1 MVYGNSHTVIY
12 GNAVLNPITPT
23 YTHIYVVFPPQS
35 GINNTNLK
43 SNVMKQAAIDG
54 VTVVV
59 PWNMVEDLTSP
70 TQTDCTAL
78 SPPMNDPDLCQPDPV
93 ATGWFHTYT
102 WTSIDGSS
110 MTPCTDTSANS
121 SSQWFCD
128 FPNGSGSFKQV
139 NFQLFGIGGIPA
151 NGDTPS
157 YVTSSSWSSATG
169 GTTQDV
175 VNTINASA
183 CGGPGYSGSY
193 TVPGSGVTFTGGGQ
207 SPYSTIK
214 VSWSNHPFQQGDI
227 LWVAGFASS
236 AFNVTGQYGATVT
249 YTDADDFSYT
259 GSGIT
264 SSMVTASS
272 FQTVVVARQSW
283 PVPFEAPYSSA
294 WQAFLKAAIY
304 HFNNLNNVGSS
315 PGNWNFEQITSH
327 IGYIRPGV
335 ARGGEAIPICTLS
348 PPMATYSPSAWEGWY
363 AQINSAIQSA
373 NPLMQ
378 IMYSINS
385 GDPQR
390 PDATIATAEAGIA
403 VSYHNATGL
412 YNGFGSQG
420 LAQTDTGFLPSSC
433 PQPMGPPNT
442 GNNWGCM
449 FTKFWSGGSNPTTVP
464 LELQQIDCS
473 NPCTTS
479 GAPCSPGS
487 SSDGCFLPMYPGKT
501 LDLRTLYP
509 FATSNYASILE
520 LYSQDALLA
529 FDPNFCVLSMT
540 TCSPSGD
547 TFGTD
552 LSGPTQNGFF
562 QYVGIGYTCGSLY
575 SVPQSQIGATGDCSY
590 AEYISEAHGPH

>member
-1 MVYGNSHTVIY
+1 VYGNSNTVIY
-12 GNAVLNPITPT
+12 GNAVLNPTTPT
-23 YTHIYVVFPPQS
+23 YTHIYVVFPPQTS
-35 GINNTNLK
+35 GNNNTNFK
-43 SNVMKQAAIDG
+43 NNVMIQAAIDG
-54 VTVVV
+54 VTIVV
-59 PWNMVEDLTSP
+59 PWNIVENLTSP
-70 TQTDCTAL
+70 SQTDCTVL

-110 MTPCTDTSANS
+110 MTPCIDTSANS

-183 CGGPGYSGSY
+183 CGGSGYSGSY
-193 TVPGSGVTFTGGGQ
+193 TVPSSTFTGGGQ
-207 SPYSTIK
+207 SPASTIT
-214 VSWSNHPFQQGDI
+214 VVWSGHPFQQGDTI
-227 LWVAGFASS
+227 WVAGFATS
-236 AFNVTGQYGATVT
+236 AFNVTGPYGATVT
-249 YTDADDFSYT
+249 YINNGEFSYT

-264 SSMVTASS
+264 SSMVAASGPN
-272 FQTVVVARQSW
+272 QTVVVARQSW

-304 HFNNLNNVGSS
+304 HFNNLNNVASS
-315 PGNWNFEQITSH
+315 PGNWNLEQITSH

-348 PPMATYSPSAWEGWY
+348 PPMATYSPSMWEGWY
-363 AQINSAIQSA
+363 TQVNSTIQSA

-403 VSYHNATGL
+403 VSYHNATGF

-420 LAQTDTGFLPSSC
+420 LAQSDTHQYPFSC
-433 PQPMGPPNT
+433 PQTGSPNT

-449 FTKFWSGGSNPTTVP
+449 FTQFWSGGSSPTTVP

-473 NPCTTS
+473 NPCAAS
-479 GAPCSPGS
+479 GACSPGN
-487 SSDGCFLPMYPGKT
+487 SSDGCFLPMFPGKT

-529 FDPNFCVLSMT
+529 FDPEFCDLSV
-540 TCSPSGD
+540 SPCGSGGD

-552 LSGPTQNGFF
+552 LSGTTQNGFF
-562 QYVGIGYTCGSLY
+562 QYVGIGYGPCGSLY
-575 SVPQSQIGATGDCSY
+575 NVSQSQIGATGDCSY
-590 AEYISEAHGPH
+590 AKYISEAHGPH